1 MAHDKRRT
9 VRLNISE
16 EHASLIEA
24 KFGLDRDANKAD
36 AVRTLIGIALEEKYE
51 EQAEAHEKVPAISA
65 PVPTPCGMS
74 GADKTLRT
82 LQANLEMFIQTYM
95 ADHPERTYSS
105 DFMATM
111 DARWRSF
118 IEYKR
123 PAYMEKAGLNAP

>member
-24 KFGLDRDANKAD
+24 KFGLDQDANKAD
-36 AVRTLIGIALEEKYE
+36 AVRTLIGIALEEKNE
-51 EQAEAHEKVPAISA
+51 KQVDVHEKPPAINTAAA
-65 PVPTPCGMS
+65 PPCGMN

-82 LQANLEMFIQTYM
+82 LQATLEMFIQKYM
-95 ADHPERTYSS
+95 ADHPERTYSG
-105 DFMATM
+105 DFLATM
-111 DARWRSF
+111 EARWRSF

-123 PAYMEKAGLNAP
+123 PEYMEKAGLNAP